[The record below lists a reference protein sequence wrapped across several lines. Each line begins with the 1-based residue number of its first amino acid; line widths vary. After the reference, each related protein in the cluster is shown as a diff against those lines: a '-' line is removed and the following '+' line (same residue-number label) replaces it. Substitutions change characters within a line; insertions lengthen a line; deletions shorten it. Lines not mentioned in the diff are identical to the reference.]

1 MRSGHLEPGRLGRGR
16 VLQNMESEMDW
27 DRIEGNWKQFKGK
40 AKEQWGKLTDDDID
54 VIAGKRDQL
63 VGKIQEQYG
72 ITKDEAERQVDR
84 FGDSFRD
91 EDLRKYQ

>member
-1 MRSGHLEPGRLGRGR
+1 M
-16 VLQNMESEMDW
+16 NW
-27 DRIEGNWKQFKGK
+27 DRIEGNWKQFKGR

-72 ITKDEAERQVDR
+72 ISKDEAEKQVDR
-84 FGDSFRD
+84 FGTTLRDDDFR
-91 EDLRKYQ
+91 RYQ